1 MQILSKVGIV
11 PSGCRCTSSASA
23 GQFACTLPYCSH
35 NCRFNGLWRDADRA
49 GSCCP
54 SFRPQFVHGF
64 QVFTFVIGGLF
75 IHLRHQWQQSD
86 LSANQQSAFQPWL
99 TLACQSEFNGR
110 LSLLRRN
117 SGPGL
122 LRYGWLATST
132 GDPRQAWTRMCS
144 QFSEASV
151 SLNTPPYLSI
161 RSFEPQK
168 LPWQNQPGLPWR
180 RGAGHVFG
188 VCMVWISASLQCQL
202 KGCRLGRDR
211 SSSVFCPGSLR

>member
-35 NCRFNGLWRDADRA
+35 NRRFNGLWRDADRA

-132 GDPRQAWTRMCS
+132 GDLNWRPQASLDSNVFAILRSFCFFEYTAIPFHS
-144 QFSEASV
+144 QF
-151 SLNTPPYLSI
+151 
-161 RSFEPQK
+161 
-168 LPWQNQPGLPWR
+168 
-180 RGAGHVFG
+180 
-188 VCMVWISASLQCQL
+188 
-202 KGCRLGRDR
+202 
-211 SSSVFCPGSLR
+211 